1 MKFPYANLTSL
12 PMQERLLSVV
22 DEAKGGVE

>member
-22 DEAKGGVE
+22 DDAKGGME